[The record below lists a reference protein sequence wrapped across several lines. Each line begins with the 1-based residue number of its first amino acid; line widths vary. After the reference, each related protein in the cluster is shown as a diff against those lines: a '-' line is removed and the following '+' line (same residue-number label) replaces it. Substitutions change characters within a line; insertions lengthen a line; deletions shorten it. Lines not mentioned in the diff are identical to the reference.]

1 MTSVY
6 RKPTFTGMCLQW
18 DSYCPVKYKV
28 GLVCCLVNRALHI
41 CSDAKLNELQY
52 MKELFLNNGY
62 PIGVVNKFVSR
73 RAVIDDGK
81 VTLVSVSSFVFR
93 MLVNII
99 VIWSVVFCLLF
110 IVPLMMSMWRLSTA

>member
-28 GLVCCLVNRALHI
+28 GLVSCLVNRALHI
-41 CSDAKLNELQY
+41 CSDAKLNELQF

-62 PIGVVNKFVSR
+62 PIGVVNKFVSS

-81 VTLVSVSSFVFR
+81 VTLVNVSSSVFR

-99 VIWSVVFCLLF
+99 VIWSVVLGLLS
-110 IVPLMMSMWRLSTA
+110 IVPLMMSMWPLSIT